1 MKVTFHEPRKSI
13 TCPAEAHKVLQKI
26 LAHESPEDQDKEHL
40 WVFHLTT
47 RQTVKSIHLV
57 TLGTLDSS
65 LVHPREVFTTAIA
78 ERAASILVAHN
89 HPSLDPKPSAEDGKV
104 TQALVEAGKLLDIPV
119 IDHIITAGG
128 TYYSF
133 KEHCLI

>member
-1 MKVTFHEPRKSI
+1 MKVTFHEARKLI
-13 TCPAEAHKVLQKI
+13 TCPQNAHEVLQRI

-40 WVFHLTT
+40 WVFHLNT
-47 RQTVKSIHLV
+47 RNAVKSIHLV
-57 TLGTLDSS
+57 ALGTLTST

-89 HPSLDPKPSAEDGKV
+89 HPSLDPEPSAEDTKV

-119 IDHIITAGG
+119 IDHVITAGE

-133 KEHCLI
+133 KEQCLI